1 MKIVTLDQIRA
12 DRAVLTRDAR
22 IHMPSSIER
31 AADKPIRVV
40 ISTDEVDRYRSVIN
54 QDGWQL
60 EQYRANPVVLWMHDY
75 GTPAIARTAK
85 VEVQDKRLVAEPVFP
100 ERGTYALAD
109 TVQDLVRGGFIN
121 AASVGWSADE
131 WTYDEELGGMRFIRQ
146 TLMEWSFVTVPGNAS
161 ALVEARSLG
170 IDIEPMRQHAE
181 AILKATGS
189 KDAERVA
196 RAGEKPRLYV
206 FARGDV
212 RVEAPTAK
220 ALGRA
225 ISELGLKPHPAD
237 SVTQTRADVPADDKP
252 AEDPP
257 PPEPTPEPDET
268 LAMKCD
274 CGREFGSDDK
284 FCAGCGTERAK
295 VEIEIE
301 PDEEPDEEP
310 MDEVDAERVLAALAR
325 ITT

>member
-1 MKIVTLDQIRA
+1 MKILTLDQIRA
-12 DRAVLTRDAR
+12 DRAALTRDAR

-85 VEVQDKRLVAEPVFP
+85 VEVDDKRLVAEPVFP

-109 TVQDLVRGGFIN
+109 TVHDLVRGGFIN

-146 TLMEWSFVTVPGNAS
+146 TLMEWSFVTVPGNAG
-161 ALVEARSLG
+161 ALVEARALG
-170 IDIEPMRQHAE
+170 IDIDPMRAHAE

-189 KDAERVA
+189 RDAERVA

-212 RVEAPTAK
+212 RVEAPSAKRLARAVEALKLATAT
-220 ALGRA
+220 
-225 ISELGLKPHPAD
+225 
-237 SVTQTRADVPADDKP
+237 VTRADEPADDKP

-257 PPEPTPEPDET
+257 PKEPAPEPDET
-268 LAMKCD
+268 LAMKCA
-274 CGREFGSDDK
+274 CGREYGTDDK
-284 FCAGCGTERAK
+284 FCAACGEKRAEPEPAATDD
-295 VEIEIE
+295 EI
-301 PDEEPDEEP
+301 
-310 MDEVDAERVLAALAR
+310 DAERVLAAIER
-325 ITT
+325 ITK

>member
-1 MKIVTLDQIRA
+1 MKILTLDQIRA

-54 QDGWQL
+54 QDGWHL
-60 EQYRANPVVLWMHDY
+60 EPYRANPVVLWMHDY

-85 VEVQDKRLVAEPVFP
+85 VEVDDKRLVAEPVFP

-109 TVQDLVRGGFIN
+109 TVHDLVRGGFIN

-170 IDIEPMRQHAE
+170 IDIEPMRAHAE

-196 RAGEKPRLYV
+196 RAGEAPRIYV

-225 ISELGLKPHPAD
+225 VDVLGLKRAD
-237 SVTQTRADVPADDKP
+237 SKDDPAAEP
-252 AEDPP
+252 AAEPAS
-257 PPEPTPEPDET
+257 EPTEDG
-268 LAMKCD
+268 ADACK
-274 CGREFGSDDK
+274 CGREYGADDK
-284 FCAGCGTERAK
+284 FCAACGEKRAAEPADEPAATADPAATDD
-295 VEIEIE
+295 EI
-301 PDEEPDEEP
+301 
-310 MDEVDAERVLAALAR
+310 DAERVLAALKQL
-325 ITT
+325 TT